1 MFLAAFLTIAA
12 LPLQEASQAKLEQ
25 CLQHA
30 TEDPA
35 KAQFEAEKWRDEGGG
50 VAAKRC
56 LGTVYA
62 NQQRWKLAAETFEA
76 AAREGGAGG
85 GDLWA
90 LAGNAWLASGD
101 VGRAGTA
108 IDTAIGSGSLA
119 GAAMGEAHLDR
130 ARVRVAA
137 GDLTGARDDLD
148 SAVEKVPDDALA
160 WLLSATLARRMKDG
174 PRAVTDIREAL
185 KRAPEDPATHLEAG
199 NIAASAGDEAAARA
213 SWSRVIE
220 LAPGTGMAEAARKA
234 LEQFGTISR

>member
-1 MFLAAFLTIAA
+1 MFLALLSIAA
-12 LPLQEASQAKLEQ
+12 APLPQADTGKLEQ

-30 TEDPA
+30 AEDPA
-35 KAQFEAEKWRDEGGG
+35 KAQFEAEKWHDEGGG
-50 VAAKRC
+50 AEAQRC

-62 NQQRWKLAAETFEA
+62 NQHRWKLAGETFEA
-76 AAREGGAGG
+76 AAREAGS

-101 VGRAGTA
+101 LAKATA
-108 IDTAIGSGSLA
+108 ALDTAVASGKLA
-119 GAAMGEAHLDR
+119 GAALGEAQLDR

-137 GDLTGARDDLD
+137 GDLAGAREDLD
-148 SAVEKVPDDALA
+148 AAVQKAPDDGLA
-160 WLLSATLARRMKDG
+160 WLLSATLARRMNDG

-199 NIAASAGDEAAARA
+199 NIAASAGDEVAARA
-213 SWSRVIE
+213 SWSRVLE
-220 LAPGTGMAEAARKA
+220 LAPGTKMADSARKA

>member
-1 MFLAAFLTIAA
+1 MFLAVVLTVAA
-12 LPLQEASQAKLEQ
+12 LPLQEAGQTKLDQ

-30 TEDPA
+30 AEDPA

-50 VAAKRC
+50 TAAKRC

-62 NQQRWKLAAETFEA
+62 NQQRWKLAGETFEA
-76 AAREGGAGG
+76 AAREAGS

-101 VGRAGTA
+101 LVRATTA
-108 IDTAIGSGSLA
+108 LDAAIGSGKLEGVA
-119 GAAMGEAHLDR
+119 LGEAQLDR
-130 ARVRVAA
+130 ARARVAA
-137 GDLTGARDDLD
+137 GDVAGARDDLD
-148 SAVEKVPDDALA
+148 SAVQKAPDEALA

-174 PRAVTDIREAL
+174 TRAVADIREAL

-213 SWSRVIE
+213 SWSRVLE
-220 LAPGTGMAEAARKA
+220 LAPGTKMAESARKA

>member
-1 MFLAAFLTIAA
+1 MFLAVLLTLAA
-12 LPLQEASQAKLEQ
+12 APLQDAGQAKLEQ

-30 TEDPA
+30 AEDPA

-50 VAAKRC
+50 TAAKRC
-56 LGTVYA
+56 LGTVHA

-76 AAREGGAGG
+76 AAREGGAGS

-101 VGRAGTA
+101 LARAGTA
-108 IDTAIGSGSLA
+108 IDRAIGSGNLSGVAL
-119 GAAMGEAHLDR
+119 GEAHLDR

-137 GDLTGARDDLD
+137 GDMTGARDDLD
-148 SAVEKVPDDALA
+148 AAVEKAPDDALA

-185 KRAPEDPATHLEAG
+185 RRAPEDPATHLEAG

-213 SWSRVIE
+213 SWSRVLE
-220 LAPGTGMAEAARKA
+220 LAPGTKMAESARTA